1 MEKRDDF
8 YELITLLITVFI
20 RLIYPLIPLAVFP
33 AYFML
38 KDDVDTTVKF
48 FLRWACISI
57 LAVLVGY
64 FLQSTS
70 IFTNKKDSN
79 NIKYI
84 PIYIAAIIQSLAL
97 TYLFA
102 IHQPNPD
109 RMTQIHI
116 LSWVLFATVI
126 HIFWIRGDRRDS
138 PYSLIGQS
146 FGIDSTKFTKLITVL
161 STFGAIGVWIAIAI
175 IMVKQ

>member
-8 YELITLLITVFI
+8 CELIIFLITVFV
-20 RLIYPLIPLAVFP
+20 RLIYPLIPLIVFP

-38 KDDVDTTVKF
+38 KDDVNVTTEF

-161 STFGAIGVWIAIAI
+161 SAFGAIGVWIAIAT

>member
-8 YELITLLITVFI
+8 YELIIFLITVFV

-38 KDDVDTTVKF
+38 KDDVNTTVEF

-70 IFTNKKDSN
+70 IFTSKKDSN
-79 NIKYI
+79 NINYI
-84 PIYIAAIIQSLAL
+84 PIYIVAIIQSLAL

-102 IHQPNPD
+102 THQPNPTECH
-109 RMTQIHI
+109 RSIFSHGFFLSLSFISSGYEATAKTHLIALSANHSASI
-116 LSWVLFATVI
+116 LQNSQ
-126 HIFWIRGDRRDS
+126 S
-138 PYSLIGQS
+138 SLPCYPPS
-146 FGIDSTKFTKLITVL
+146 
-161 STFGAIGVWIAIAI
+161 AP
-175 IMVKQ
+175 

>member
-20 RLIYPLIPLAVFP
+20 RLIYPLIPLVVFP

-38 KDDVDTTVKF
+38 KDVNATVEF
-48 FLRWACISI
+48 FLCWACISI

-70 IFTNKKDSN
+70 IFTSKKDSS

-84 PIYIAAIIQSLAL
+84 PIYIVAIIQSLAL

-102 IHQPNPD
+102 TYQPNPD
-109 RMTQIHI
+109 RMSQIHI
-116 LSWVLFATVI
+116 LSWVLFVTVV
-126 HIFWIRGDRRDS
+126 HFFWIRGDRKDS

-161 STFGAIGVWIAIAI
+161 SILSAIGVWTTIAI

>member
-84 PIYIAAIIQSLAL
+84 PIYEAYSATGKI
-97 TYLFA
+97 YL
-102 IHQPNPD
+102 H
-109 RMTQIHI
+109 
-116 LSWVLFATVI
+116 
-126 HIFWIRGDRRDS
+126 
-138 PYSLIGQS
+138 
-146 FGIDSTKFTKLITVL
+146 
-161 STFGAIGVWIAIAI
+161 
-175 IMVKQ
+175 

>member
-8 YELITLLITVFI
+8 YELIIFLITVFV
-20 RLIYPLIPLAVFP
+20 RLIYPLIPLIVFP

-38 KDDVDTTVKF
+38 KDDVNVTTEF

-70 IFTNKKDSN
+70 IFISKKDSN
-79 NIKYI
+79 NIKCI
-84 PIYIAAIIQSLAL
+84 PIYIVAIIQSLAL

-102 IHQPNPD
+102 THQPNPD
-109 RMTQIHI
+109 RMSQIHI
-116 LSWVLFATVI
+116 LSWVLFVTVV
-126 HIFWIRGDRRDS
+126 HFFWIRGDRKDS

-161 STFGAIGVWIAIAI
+161 SAFGAIGVWITIAI

>member
-20 RLIYPLIPLAVFP
+20 RLIYPLIPLVVFP

-70 IFTNKKDSN
+70 IFTSKKDSN

-84 PIYIAAIIQSLAL
+84 PIYIATIIQSLAL
-97 TYLFA
+97 TYLFGT
-102 IHQPNPD
+102 HQPNPD
-109 RMTQIHI
+109 RMSQIHI
-116 LSWVLFATVI
+116 LSWVLFAAVI
-126 HIFWIRGDRRDS
+126 HIFWVRGDRKDS

-161 STFGAIGVWIAIAI
+161 SAFGAIGVWIAIAI
-175 IMVKQ
+175 LIGSQ

>member
-8 YELITLLITVFI
+8 YELITLLITVFV
-20 RLIYPLIPLAVFP
+20 RLIYPLIPLVVFP

-38 KDDVDTTVKF
+38 KDDVNTTIEF

-70 IFTNKKDSN
+70 IFTSKKDSN

-84 PIYIAAIIQSLAL
+84 PIYIVAIIQSLAL
-97 TYLFA
+97 TYLFGT
-102 IHQPNPD
+102 HQPNPD
-109 RMTQIHI
+109 RMSQIHI
-116 LSWVLFATVI
+116 LSWVLFAAVI
-126 HIFWIRGDRRDS
+126 HIFWVRGDHKDS

-161 STFGAIGVWIAIAI
+161 SAFGAIGVWIAIAI

>member
-97 TYLFA
+97 TYL
-102 IHQPNPD
+102 
-109 RMTQIHI
+109 
-116 LSWVLFATVI
+116 
-126 HIFWIRGDRRDS
+126 
-138 PYSLIGQS
+138 
-146 FGIDSTKFTKLITVL
+146 
-161 STFGAIGVWIAIAI
+161 
-175 IMVKQ
+175 

>member
-8 YELITLLITVFI
+8 YELIIFLITVFVQ
-20 RLIYPLIPLAVFP
+20 LIYPLIPLVVFP

-38 KDDVDTTVKF
+38 KDDMNTTVEF
-48 FLRWACISI
+48 FLHWACISI

-70 IFTNKKDSN
+70 IFISKKDSN
-79 NIKYI
+79 NIKCI
-84 PIYIAAIIQSLAL
+84 PIYIVAIIQSLAL

-102 IHQPNPD
+102 THQPNPD
-109 RMTQIHI
+109 RMSQIHI
-116 LSWVLFATVI
+116 LSWVLFVTVV
-126 HIFWIRGDRRDS
+126 HFFWIRGDRKDS

-161 STFGAIGVWIAIAI
+161 SAFGAIGVWIAIAI

>member
-20 RLIYPLIPLAVFP
+20 RLIYPLIPLVVFP

-70 IFTNKKDSN
+70 IFTSKKDSS
-79 NIKYI
+79 NINYI
-84 PIYIAAIIQSLAL
+84 PIYIVAIIQSLAL

-102 IHQPNPD
+102 TYQPNPD
-109 RMTQIHI
+109 RMSQIHI
-116 LSWVLFATVI
+116 LSWVLFAAVI
-126 HIFWIRGDRRDS
+126 HIFWVRGDRKD
-138 PYSLIGQS
+138 YSLIGQS

-161 STFGAIGVWIAIAI
+161 SAFGAIGVWIAIAI

>member
-8 YELITLLITVFI
+8 YELIIFLITVFV
-20 RLIYPLIPLAVFP
+20 RLIYPLIPLVVFP

-38 KDDVDTTVKF
+38 KDDVNTTVEF
-48 FLRWACISI
+48 FLCWACISI

-64 FLQSTS
+64 VLQSTS
-70 IFTNKKDSN
+70 IFTSKKDSS
-79 NIKYI
+79 NINYI
-84 PIYIAAIIQSLAL
+84 PIYIVAIIQSLAL

-102 IHQPNPD
+102 TYQPNPD
-109 RMTQIHI
+109 RMSQIHI

-161 STFGAIGVWIAIAI
+161 SAFSAIGAWIAIAI